1 MLGAS
6 VAVWVVHAVGGG
18 SDVNTLSACRVMPA
32 WLGKQ
37 NAKGVLANAL
47 WLTSGMVQLLLIL
60 TLWSK
65 ASYLALLSL
74 STAMILIP
82 HLFSACHRTTLAW
95 TAGSQAGNTDGGS
108 GISRLHSV

>member
-1 MLGAS
+1 MLGVS

-18 SDVNTLSACRVMPA
+18 SDVNTPGACRVMPV

-47 WLTSGMVQLLLIL
+47 WVTSGMVQLRLIL

-74 STAMILIP
+74 SIAMISIP
-82 HLFSACHRTTLAW
+82 HFFSACHRTKLAW
-95 TAGSQAGNTDGGS
+95 TAGSKAGNTGDGS
-108 GISRLHSV
+108 GLSLLHSV